1 MSEEVKAKAPKKK
14 VDPAHPPFKVM
25 VVAAVANLKDRK
37 GSSRQA
43 IQKYV
48 EDNYKVNDNSKKF
61 VNNTLVKAVK
71 GGELVQTKGTGASG
85 SFKLAK
91 QEKPAKKVAKKPAA
105 KKKTPKKKA
114 VVKKVAA
121 KTAKTTPKKKSAAP
135 KKKTPAAKKKTPKKP
150 AAKKPAAKKATK
162 ATPKKKTPK
171 KKTAKK

>member
-1 MSEEVKAKAPKKK
+1 MG
-14 VDPAHPPFKVM
+14 M

-162 ATPKKKTPK
+162 ATP
-171 KKTAKK
+171 